1 MPPFDDAHLLR
12 HRSVPRFE
20 ANRLPQEFLDN
31 IIYEFKM
38 LFVSDIG
45 VNGNERGNGMVS
57 GNFDGINEDFAV
69 MTDSELGSKPIQ

>member
-1 MPPFDDAHLLR
+1 
-12 HRSVPRFE
+12 
-20 ANRLPQEFLDN
+20 
-31 IIYEFKM
+31 M